1 MREIGKEGRV
11 ARLSKASWNITIPYD
26 SDPNQ
31 AIFKMQARI
40 AELENRS
47 APVQQTPQQPHHAC
61 NFDGNKLKSMI
72 KESMEEALRP
82 FIGG

>member
-31 AIFKMQARI
+31 AILKMQARI
-40 AELENRS
+40 AELENQKAP
-47 APVQQTPQQPHHAC
+47 APVQQAAHGC
-61 NFDGNKLKSMI
+61 NFDEKKLKETI
-72 KESMEEALRP
+72 KDAVEEAIAP
-82 FIGG
+82 FTS

>member
-40 AELENRS
+40 TELENQKTP
-47 APVQQTPQQPHHAC
+47 APVQQSPPAAC
-61 NFDGNKLKSMI
+61 NFDEKKLKETI
-72 KESMEEALRP
+72 KDAVEEAIAP
-82 FIGG
+82 FTS